1 MSEAH
6 RLFALQRFKGKVLD
20 MKPDDLLIATGGVS
34 APLWLPA
41 LNQWVALVF
50 GVLSII
56 YVSWKL
62 WNMYKGK

>member
-1 MSEAH
+1 
-6 RLFALQRFKGKVLD
+6 
-20 MKPDDLLIATGGVS
+20 MKPDDLLIATGGISAPDLLIATGGIS

-50 GVLSII
+50 GLLSII

>member
-1 MSEAH
+1 MIGLM
-6 RLFALQRFKGKVLD
+6 RYK
-20 MKPDDLLIATGGVS
+20 MKPDDLLIATGGIS

-41 LNQWVALVF
+41 LNQWVGLVF
-50 GVLSII
+50 GLLSII